1 MFERRGNSE
10 LEKIVHC
17 SSLCSF
23 AFLILDDLEVANV
36 DDRQKLLQEAGK
48 LSSPINNPKFLST
61 ERAKRTYIKNNQVLQ
76 TPIIT
81 VSDFDDDDEEGKL
94 NPISDDEESTCSSW
108 TSLNGELL
116 NHRIINVAYSGDES
130 TTTDDGSERDFSFKD
145 SDEEHDFG
153 ELKN

>member
-1 MFERRGNSE
+1 MFFRFPN
-10 LEKIVHC
+10 
-17 SSLCSF
+17 
-23 AFLILDDLEVANV
+23 LDDLEVTNV
-36 DDRQKLLQEAGK
+36 DDRQKLLQETAK
-48 LSSPINNPKFLST
+48 LSPPINNPKFLST

-81 VSDFDDDDEEGKL
+81 VSDFDDDDDEEGKL

-108 TSLNGELL
+108 TSLNGESL

-145 SDEEHDFG
+145 SDEEHHFG
-153 ELKN
+153 E